1 LYLLQITGAS
11 LEARKLVVEI
21 CDIVAT
27 RAARLAA
34 AGLAG
39 ILMKLGRDCSVKD
52 QRSVIAIDGGLFEH
66 YTKFRQCL
74 ETTLG
79 ELLGDEVSKAV
90 AVKHAD
96 DGSGIG
102 AALIAASQ
110 SQYKNNLVAVK
121 HADDKHADD
130 GSRVKHEDADD
141 KHEND
146 GKGVKHA
153 DDGSEIGAALIAASQ
168 SQ

>member
-1 LYLLQITGAS
+1 M
-11 LEARKLVVEI
+11 VVEI

-39 ILMKLGRDCSVKD
+39 ILMKLGRDCSVED

-96 DGSGIG
+96 DGSGVKHEDDGKGVKHEDDGSKIG

-110 SQYKNNLVAVK
+110 SQ
-121 HADDKHADD
+121 
-130 GSRVKHEDADD
+130 
-141 KHEND
+141 
-146 GKGVKHA
+146 
-153 DDGSEIGAALIAASQ
+153 
-168 SQ
+168 

>member
-1 LYLLQITGAS
+1 MHHDETPDLKIVAEILEENLEITGTS
-11 LEARKLVVEI
+11 LETRKLVVEI
-21 CDIVAT
+21 CDIVAR

-39 ILMKLGRDCSVKD
+39 ILKRLGRDCNAQE

-66 YTKFRQCL
+66 YTRFRECL
-74 ETTLG
+74 ESTLG
-79 ELLGDEVSKAV
+79 ELLGEEASKSV

-110 SQYKNNLVAVK
+110 SQYRNV
-121 HADDKHADD
+121 
-130 GSRVKHEDADD
+130 E
-141 KHEND
+141 
-146 GKGVKHA
+146 
-153 DDGSEIGAALIAASQ
+153 
-168 SQ
+168 

>member
-1 LYLLQITGAS
+1 

-39 ILMKLGRDCSVKD
+39 ILMKIGRDHSVED

-66 YTKFRQCL
+66 YTKFRRCL

-79 ELLGDEVSKAV
+79 ELLGDEASKAV
-90 AVKHAD
+90 AIKHAD

-110 SQYKNNLVAVK
+110 SQYKNDLVAVK
-121 HADDKHADD
+121 HADD
-130 GSRVKHEDADD
+130 GS
-141 KHEND
+141 
-146 GKGVKHA
+146 GVKYAEDKRA

>member
-1 LYLLQITGAS
+1 MVRVLQITGAS

-39 ILMKLGRDCSVKD
+39 ILMKLGRDCSVED

-79 ELLGDEVSKAV
+79 ELLGDEASKAV

-110 SQYKNNLVAVK
+110 SLYKNDLVAVK

-130 GSRVKHEDADD
+130 KHEDADD
-141 KHEND
+141 KHEDD

>member
-1 LYLLQITGAS
+1 M
-11 LEARKLVVEI
+11 VVEI

-39 ILMKLGRDCSVKD
+39 ILMKLGRDCSVED

-110 SQYKNNLVAVK
+110 SQYKNDLVAVK
-121 HADDKHADD
+121 HADD
-130 GSRVKHEDADD
+130 GSGVKHED
-141 KHEND
+141 D
-146 GKGVKHA
+146 GKGVKHE
-153 DDGSEIGAALIAASQ
+153 DDGSKIGAALIAASQ

>member
-1 LYLLQITGAS
+1 
-11 LEARKLVVEI
+11 
-21 CDIVAT
+21 
-27 RAARLAA
+27 
-34 AGLAG
+34 
-39 ILMKLGRDCSVKD
+39 MKIGRDHSVED

-66 YTKFRQCL
+66 YTKFRRCL

-79 ELLGDEVSKAV
+79 ELLGDKASKAV
-90 AVKHAD
+90 AIKHAD

-110 SQYKNNLVAVK
+110 SQYKNDLVAVK
-121 HADDKHADD
+121 HADD
-130 GSRVKHEDADD
+130 GS
-141 KHEND
+141 
-146 GKGVKHA
+146 GVKYAEDKRA

>member
-1 LYLLQITGAS
+1 M
-11 LEARKLVVEI
+11 VVEI

-39 ILMKLGRDCSVKD
+39 ILMKLGRDCSVED

-110 SQYKNNLVAVK
+110 SQYKNDLVAVK

-130 GSRVKHEDADD
+130 DSGVEHADD
-141 KHEND
+141 KHEDD

-153 DDGSEIGAALIAASQ
+153 DDGSGMGAALIAASQ